1 MPALIAK
8 QETESRSVC
17 QRSAGRPHL
26 GYQKL
31 SLALAAAVILSAT
44 AAESNL
50 ATDSTQF
57 TGNVAASCLLEAT
70 DAQQLNLFPNGKLE
84 SFADFHLT
92 ANTPVRL
99 SLTAVTRNQEPADVP
114 GGAIVMSYI
123 YKQQT
128 GAPHIR
134 IGDQATLTSA
144 MEPASA
150 ENGMERTLYKVGLK
164 AITGQQSEGKY
175 LLPPGDYSYTTTIQ
189 CLL

>member
-1 MPALIAK
+1 M
-8 QETESRSVC
+8 
-17 QRSAGRPHL
+17 
-26 GYQKL
+26 
-31 SLALAAAVILSAT
+31 ILSAT

-70 DAQQLNLFPNGKLE
+70 DTQQLNLFPNGKLE

-128 GAPHIR
+128 GAPHIC

-164 AITGQQSEGKY
+164 VVTGQQIEGNY